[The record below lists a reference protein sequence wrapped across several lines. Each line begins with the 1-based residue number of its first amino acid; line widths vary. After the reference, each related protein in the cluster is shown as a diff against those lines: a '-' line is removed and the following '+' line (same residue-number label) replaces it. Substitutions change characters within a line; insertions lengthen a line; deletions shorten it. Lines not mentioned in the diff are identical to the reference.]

1 MTTLVVAD
9 DHLVVR
15 VGLKTLL
22 SGGPGYKVI
31 GEAIDGCA
39 AVEAVRDLKPD
50 VLILDLMMPASNGM
64 EVIEEVKRIAPR
76 TRIIVLT
83 MHANESY
90 VSEAFH
96 KGADGYVVKDS
107 LASELFDA
115 IHTVMAGRRYLSER
129 FSLSLGGKPLPQ
141 TGRGKTVKTSLTVR
155 EQEVLLQIA
164 KGQANKEIA
173 TALSISIR
181 TVETHRSKIMRKLG
195 IKSHAG
201 LIHYATRQNILS
213 LP

>member
-1 MTTLVVAD
+1 MTTIVVAD
-9 DHLVVR
+9 DHFVVR
-15 VGLKTLL
+15 VGLQTLL
-22 SGGPGYKVI
+22 SGEPGYRVV
-31 GEAIDGCA
+31 GEAIDGRA
-39 AVEAVRDLKPD
+39 AVESVRELRPD
-50 VLILDLMMPASNGM
+50 VLILDLMMPALNGM
-64 EVIEEVKRIAPR
+64 EVIEEVKRIAPK
-76 TRIIVLT
+76 TRVIVLS

-90 VSEAFH
+90 VSEALH

-115 IHTVMAGRRYLSER
+115 IHAVMTGRRYLSGR
-129 FSLSLGGKPLPQ
+129 FSLQPREKPLPQ
-141 TGRGKTVKTSLTVR
+141 TGRGTAAKASLTVR

-164 KGQANKEIA
+164 QGRANKEIA
-173 TALSISIR
+173 TRLSISIR

-201 LIHYATRQNILS
+201 LIHYATKQNVLS

>member
-1 MTTLVVAD
+1 MTTIVVAD

-22 SGGPGYKVI
+22 SGEPGYRVV
-31 GEAIDGCA
+31 GEAIDGLA
-39 AVEAVRDLKPD
+39 AVEAVREFRPD
-50 VLILDLMMPASNGM
+50 VLILDLMMPAMNGM
-64 EVIEEVKRIAPR
+64 AVIQEVKRIAPR
-76 TRIIVLT
+76 TRTIVLS

-90 VSEAFH
+90 VSEALH

-107 LASELFDA
+107 LAGELFDA
-115 IHTVMAGRRYLSER
+115 INTVMTGRRYLSER
-129 FSLSLGGKPLPQ
+129 FKMPSGEKPLLQ
-141 TGRGKTVKTSLTVR
+141 TSRDKAGKTSLTVR

-164 KGQANKEIA
+164 QGRANKEIS
-173 TALSISIR
+173 TRLSISIR

-195 IKSHAG
+195 IHSHAG
-201 LIHYATRQNILS
+201 LIHYAMRQNVLS